1 MQYCFGRYII
11 KVSYILELK
20 VYGCVIIFRNVFI
33 KGVKFEVKC
42 FEYIIWC
49 LDVLRICKYIYV
61 VGIFKNLF

>member
-1 MQYCFGRYII
+1 M
-11 KVSYILELK
+11 ELK